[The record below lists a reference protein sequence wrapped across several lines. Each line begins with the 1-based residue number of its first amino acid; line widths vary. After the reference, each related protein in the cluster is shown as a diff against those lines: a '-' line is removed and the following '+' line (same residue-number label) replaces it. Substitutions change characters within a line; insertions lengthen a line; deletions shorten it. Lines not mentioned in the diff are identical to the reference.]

1 MTKKERYTSQTTK
14 DYIKKLEL
22 LKKVNKTSKI
32 FIKVELKKKLNLTKI
47 CLITLFLQHRK
58 QQSQGIERI

>member
-1 MTKKERYTSQTTK
+1 MTKKERYTNQTTK

-32 FIKVELKKKLNLTKI
+32 FKKEELKKKLKLTKI
-47 CLITLFLQHRK
+47 CLITLFHQHRK